1 MANQNMQYVQGP
13 KMDWTED
20 AGLHQRFKDWREEV
34 ELLMDTVLSHIKNAD
49 TKMKFVTLWA
59 GKEARTYLN
68 TLEQD
73 NRDSL
78 KTILD
83 SLEEWTKPKSD
94 EIAAFT
100 HLRALNQGNKTLS
113 SYIQEVR
120 RMVDLCNF
128 SCVGDCKDRLIRNLI
143 VAGLSSTKAYQQCIS
158 KGSNLT
164 LNECIRICQTED
176 ATHRQ
181 VQALRPESTDCNDST
196 PIHHITE
203 LPQACPRTSFRAR
216 GGYRGSYRGGRS
228 SQRGS
233 MGGARPQRD
242 YRHSAETTCGY
253 CGSWPHRAG
262 EECRAAGQECLY
274 CGKIGHFSKV
284 CKQKLNY
291 QQSDKTAVKHIDTEE
306 QPPDYF
312 QSEYTTPYF
321 ITNEQAKA
329 PIKCLKTTAKV
340 HHIQDKDTEHIRP
353 LWVSQSRGAPVLQ
366 TNCEVDTGAGCNI
379 LPAHKAQQLFGQE

>member
-1 MANQNMQYVQGP
+1 MQYIQGP

-83 SLEEWTKPKSD
+83 SLEEWTKPKLD

-100 HLRALNQGNKTLS
+100 HLRTLNQGTKTLS

-120 RMVDLCNF
+120 RVVDLCNF
-128 SCVGDCKDRLIRNLI
+128 ACVGDCKDRLIRNLI

-181 VQALRPESTDCNDST
+181 VQALRPESTDCSDST
-196 PIHHITE
+196 PIHHIADYPQTHPKTNPRGRGGHRGSFRGGDPATE
-203 LPQACPRTSFRAR
+203 AAWGEHTPGETTDTVPRLHAAIVAHGPTEQEKNAEPQA
-216 GGYRGSYRGGRS
+216 RS
-228 SQRGS
+228 ASTVVNSGIS
-233 MGGARPQRD
+233 PKCA
-242 YRHSAETTCGY
+242 
-253 CGSWPHRAG
+253 
-262 EECRAAGQECLY
+262 
-274 CGKIGHFSKV
+274 
-284 CKQKLNY
+284 
-291 QQSDKTAVKHIDTEE
+291 DK
-306 QPPDYF
+306 
-312 QSEYTTPYF
+312 
-321 ITNEQAKA
+321 N
-329 PIKCLKTTAKV
+329 
-340 HHIQDKDTEHIRP
+340 
-353 LWVSQSRGAPVLQ
+353 
-366 TNCEVDTGAGCNI
+366 
-379 LPAHKAQQLFGQE
+379 